1 MAGTLSVQKIQG
13 LATSA
18 TPTVVEVS
26 SGHVLH
32 QPGMV
37 IQVLQATQEGGP
49 ATTSNSYVSTGL
61 FKAITPKFASSKI
74 LVHFSHASHHNTAG
88 HFLVTNVYRDPS
100 SSTNSGTAVTG
111 GTALSTAT
119 YGLAQTYSQSYSIVE
134 NASNMIFDSPNTTS
148 SVTYVVVFKAV
159 SSGTSYFGNNSATST
174 LTLFEVAQ

>member
-148 SVTYVVVFKAV
+148 LVTYVVVGFLLAKIFKTKKI
-159 SSGTSYFGNNSATST
+159 GTWF
-174 LTLFEVAQ
+174 